1 MRRARDYLE
10 GHEEQSSSSRQH
22 STPHGYDEFSSP
34 RTTSY
39 GGNSSQNTT
48 LSSGPTHPPPQSPM
62 QVAQSASSIILPS
75 PASLKFPSSQ
85 SLPPMSPPT
94 TSQTS
99 IQNADLQDLQH
110 QVSVKTFEFQTL
122 QREYDAL
129 LQNLERQKTK
139 CATFEKKLEVSG
151 IEINSLK
158 EEKERLL
165 AQILTVEGQ
174 IEELQQSR
182 DEARRQLVAN
192 GAQYVRIMDMANR
205 LQSQSAEA
213 KKIWEL
219 EKARLEQRIRLLEEA
234 MVAGTPKPT
243 PTVVAEQQPG
253 INSVPSSVDSTDTM
267 NTTIPS
273 QTEIINVLRSEIS
286 RLRSRTHTLESTVQN
301 MRRESFSIQT
311 VARKILDSGD
321 KIGNIAKE
329 VVGEDE

>member
-1 MRRARDYLE
+1 MQ
-10 GHEEQSSSSRQH
+10 G
-22 STPHGYDEFSSP
+22 
-34 RTTSY
+34 
-39 GGNSSQNTT
+39 
-48 LSSGPTHPPPQSPM
+48 PQSAP
-62 QVAQSASSIILPS
+62 SIILPS
-75 PASLKFPSSQ
+75 PSSLKFPSSQ
-85 SLPPMSPPT
+85 SLQSMSPPT

-99 IQNADLQDLQH
+99 IQSADLQDLQY
-110 QVSVKTFEFQTL
+110 QVSVKTFEFQAL

-129 LQNLERQKTK
+129 LQSLERQKSK

-158 EEKERLL
+158 DEKERLL
-165 AQILTVEGQ
+165 AQVLAVEGQ

-219 EKARLEQRIRLLEEA
+219 EKAGLEQRIRLLEEA
-234 MVAGTPKPT
+234 MVAGTPT
-243 PTVVAEQQPG
+243 PTSTAGTEQQPG
-253 INSVPSSVDSTDTM
+253 TTLVPSSGDSTDTG
-267 NTTIPS
+267 NTIIPS

-286 RLRSRTHTLESTVQN
+286 RLRTRTHTLESTVQN
-301 MRRESFSIQT
+301 MRRESFSIHT
-311 VARKILDSGD
+311 AARKILDAGD
-321 KIGNIAKE
+321 KMGNIAQE

>member
-1 MRRARDYLE
+1 
-10 GHEEQSSSSRQH
+10 
-22 STPHGYDEFSSP
+22 
-34 RTTSY
+34 
-39 GGNSSQNTT
+39 
-48 LSSGPTHPPPQSPM
+48 
-62 QVAQSASSIILPS
+62 
-75 PASLKFPSSQ
+75 
-85 SLPPMSPPT
+85 MSPPT

-219 EKARLEQRIRLLEEA
+219 EKAGLEQRIRLLEEA